1 MQILI
6 NVLLGSSIFIG
17 YGLMIAGQLWGL
29 IFILITLF
37 GSFYIQYKRNKEK
50 TGN

>member
-1 MQILI
+1 MQIFI
-6 NVLLGSSIFIG
+6 NVLLGLSIFVG
-17 YGLMIAGQLWGL
+17 YGLMIAGQIWGL

-37 GSFYIQYKRNKEK
+37 GSLYIQYKRSKEK